1 MGSLSVAPGYNDSL
15 SMDTVSNWPSFK
27 KWRAFRASNPY
38 DPDWRAGLACGAPS
52 DHLPDDRHWRRDARR
67 RGRLQDEAQ
76 RDPHDDDELT
86 VATLL
91 VAPATSSRSPVG
103 PAPRDVPRRPHRVFG
118 WRRTTCHR
126 SEGGIDEA
134 LEGRARADPGRTGG
148 SAVALPVPAT
158 GCH

>member
-76 RDPHDDDELT
+76 RDPHDDLGELI
-86 VATLL
+86 VAALL
-91 VAPATSSRSPVG
+91 VAPATSSRKRLLG
-103 PAPRDVPRRPHRVFG
+103 
-118 WRRTTCHR
+118 R
-126 SEGGIDEA
+126 S
-134 LEGRARADPGRTGG
+134 T
-148 SAVALPVPAT
+148 SYALPSHACPTSTTAIRGRVRPLSKT
-158 GCH
+158 GQGRYLRDTRL